1 VRGFCFRGD
10 LTLEVAMITFK
21 QYQDGIYLTEADIS
35 NPSGARVGFMF
46 LDAQRTDPTFILS
59 SEGWISLNNAGFFVF
74 FVPSSTRN
82 WGTFAT
88 SVRNQFSG
96 TTAAQFGWAQESDGA
111 VTVLSFILIDW
122 SNAQQPALLTPASL
136 VFNNITLQIQFSQ
149 FGGEV
154 PTISFDDAN
163 NQFLISNPSMAGQQA
178 VLLNAQPAHGQAQ
191 PPLYSNSQNLLLP
204 MQGPQAASVNAAFQF
219 APATLVSQF
228 EGGFMYFAPP
238 ATGSGNPLTAL
249 NYPLLRSPG
258 NAPTLLNFNVWLDL
272 LQPLDPKRSY
282 FQLTDAQLSSYF
294 SSSTGRTFALN
305 TVNDGDADNMSR
317 YVLAN
322 RPYNATSDQ
331 QFYYLTPAGK
341 FYLASDGGGGTLAD
355 VESGP
360 ESGSNW
366 LLCGATGTEFLKA
379 TVTGGTADAFY
390 FKPGQPAF
398 STPSQSQQSA
408 GNTPVYLD
416 SVGGNVTTS
425 WVQYITS
432 AGEYVSQPQESPLF
446 QQKDSGPA
454 QLEGQE
460 AESGITVY
468 TLDFNPLAAWS
479 ASTVT
484 AANANAKAAVGPV
497 SGPLVPMV
505 PYAGVS
511 LNTSQGPGPVP
522 YRAME
527 SNALNPTRKN
537 AYSNAQPQPKVS
549 AQVAAASD
557 DDLKYSMMPQGLLA
571 GLTTD
576 AVPVWQ
582 TLRIAKSP
590 SGILEFLNLGTEI
603 RQTLLQNQ
611 IFAVISTTTSGKNP
625 LFTFAG
631 NSQQINIA
639 DWIFNLTPDGTRS
652 SDAEKTPPILILK
665 FYPGQSIADLVNDM
679 RFWSLPDTF
688 NAPAFTALQAQE
700 YLQKMIQDACS
711 AVYKGQCTDGSPNG
725 GATPDTS
732 SLYYNFYQAVT
743 DPNFSG
749 LLAVNCNMQL
759 DALPLAIRAVLG
771 GMTKTPPG
779 GGPPVSN
786 IDAFR
791 VHHVGVQIN
800 DTDPQSASPT
810 LTQSSLF
817 GLVDY
822 EKPKDDE
829 AQALAPSSGD
839 GIGID
844 YSFEVEYLRALF
856 TNSELRQFAC
866 KINLTINSLFA
877 TDVKLDSNPSNV
889 VVITGSYQ
897 AHSGDDG
904 DTGKSSGQ
912 DVYSFVAEGKFAFTF
927 DSNPYLKSI
936 TLTKLQFS
944 FLQETPVTSV
954 GGSGTTTTIESRFS
968 IWGNMVF
975 NQLNVLDIFSF
986 EKLSFADLG
995 IGVKYNLTT
1004 FEAAPPNPP
1013 PPPVTTLPQ
1022 LTFSPGDL
1030 RFDLAQTTNRKS
1042 EGTGLLSLI
1051 PFKLKSF
1058 LYSQNADQTLESLKY
1073 FSFSANKEIPA
1084 LSSLSDT
1091 FNYALIFDL
1100 DLGSMGG
1107 LVGSLSAFKF
1117 SIIIGWLSGP
1127 QGGLALGVQLPQADG
1142 KLEIKIE
1149 GVLTIS
1155 IQEFKLQYKTIKS
1168 NGASPGSEQQIFVLG
1183 MHNSYL
1189 ELLGMRLPPGNALF
1203 DFALF
1208 VPTEDAQQL
1217 GWIAAYN
1224 NEPGEN
1230 GGGEAAR
1237 LLTDGTEKR
1246 SLALAGEN
1254 GNGNGGN
1261 GGESSVFELLYLGGG
1276 QRVGPDPND
1285 PKQPTTF
1292 KEFKEFMTTE
1302 FWDSFKKND
1311 YAAIYHPESK
1321 WIVVAD
1327 MKLLGIVEVGFV
1339 FYDFTPFYS
1348 LMLNVTGLF
1357 EFEITYTKISES
1369 IGLFYMNFTL
1379 PDSLRTFQ
1387 VGAASLTLPSI
1398 GVSVYTNGNWKLDVG
1413 FPAGDDWSRS
1423 FQIQAQAGPVPVTG
1437 AGGFY
1442 IASLSSAT
1450 SSIFKGNYPSILAFG
1465 FAARLG
1471 VGKDFTSGPL
1481 KAGISV
1487 TFFGIIEGA
1496 AGYLSNGSDN
1506 IFKKPDALSL
1516 KGQFGLIGEIYGSI
1530 DFVIIQASVNV
1541 TLQASIGVEIM
1552 MEGSTG
1558 GTILLYVE
1566 ASVKVSVSLKI
1577 NLGFFSIRISFSFNA
1592 SFRFQW
1598 QLGGSSSAETMR
1610 LAVSARM
1617 LVAPAALALCPGINP
1632 AVGLWFLPEV
1642 TVYFQTPTGNGTPWF
1657 VGSLSIEYDPQPPAS
1672 ITYSQFKPFEA
1683 VTAQLTTWALAHVL
1697 NLSGCSANVNE
1708 EQLDGLDQSPD
1719 MLVGWIDYTTLL
1731 DQLANFQVGI
1741 TVPSSNSPTQVSAT
1755 PFPMFPFLKLT
1766 TMGRLDSNGKPAEL
1780 NYQFSDKNPVP
1791 QTYVAEVDA
1800 QFRQLY
1806 VNQTQP
1812 GSNSALAAPED
1823 TDIPLSQELFLDYF
1837 TGLIRGAVHQ
1847 LLQTM
1852 QNNPQSNDPTNT
1864 WQLDQLIMKAVGSG
1878 LFASLAG
1885 QVSSM
1890 FRGGV
1895 RLPATA
1901 AGVTL
1906 TVPDGMQ
1913 PQASTYPLY
1922 ALLWQEFP
1930 VGGPVGGPVAQYT
1943 IALTNPDTDPETGYP
1958 WVKPN
1963 VNYTLTDAFVSPYQ
1977 KLTSTDVALPT
1988 QPSQLPFTNT
1998 GPQSFAFENPT
2009 LWTQAGVVTSL
2020 RPFPSNLQQLQQAT
2034 VGPISVV
2041 VASRTTGSAYA
2052 PGGTPLDPKS
2062 FTWATRINITVK
2074 QVPGAKPG
2082 TWLPDVYALSG
2093 ASQQDQALLEQ
2104 ILNLLKANNPIASI
2118 QVLYQTEAGA
2128 TGLNSAPVNPADV
2141 FVLRTNTTTV
2151 SAPPVN
2157 ANLMAMATAPQ
2168 PTEVAVGARIDE
2180 DQGFLQIIQQAAV
2193 TNVPGYYLRYQDAA
2207 NDNLPTK
2214 LFTSGP
2220 APLTLLISYVPDSS
2234 LNTQASPA
2242 QVQPYYN
2249 TIALSAA
2256 DASLLYYACT
2266 TDPALDTQYSAVA
2279 SGSVGVSLT
2288 RDDSSMHMQVVGP
2301 LSAAAGLS
2309 SGRVRDRF
2317 ELISAFFEAGVTNED
2332 ALHAALADAGAAPAQ
2347 LNALYSL
2354 VTYQVEQTNGFIQ
2367 SYLSAPIQPQ
2377 QPNGTNGDAP
2387 EDDGGVYNYRVFVP
2401 LYNLADDNQS
2411 LKPGVPPNRYASIND
2426 KFDIDFYLNDAFGNQ
2441 MPNTLSFGS
2450 TNLYF
2455 DPITP
2460 VDEWMGVVTR
2470 YDFLVNKVPQ
2480 ANSFTV
2486 YLEPSITAF
2495 ETKTKDGGVQYLSKE
2510 QAASALQLYYT
2521 IYDQITAPGVS
2532 FYIET
2537 NLALQA
2543 DSTMTQVTLTAEQQ
2557 SAVETMVSGLI
2568 SYLVPIANGQTPVPF
2583 NVPSVSLP
2591 VTVTGAG
2598 TLPLVFEMAVL
2609 FGIQRDPSL
2618 ISPLLKDQFGN
2629 VTYPPAQQVSST
2641 VASSVGSATSP
2652 DINTFAADFRQ
2663 AFTLLALSV
2672 GLNGAQQ
2679 QHQSSTA
2686 MARSQLRASGVA
2698 VAGTGSGQSGPQ
2710 SLWAVQALLLN
2721 LSIGQSGSTPGPRYA
2736 SPKPLDNTLNTGMI
2750 PMPTLPGSLTQL
2762 PTEQLF
2768 VDVDLDLL
2776 NRTFFQSVDDM
2787 LAPASAAQAFEQA
2800 RDAYNTITN
2809 GRKAL
2814 SQKYSDHEIDWLFDQ
2829 NSPFTGTQPQ
2839 LADAQETFEQQMR
2852 AALMTAYSVDTIVQ
2866 YSVNWAS
2873 TVPSEANDQLSLF
2886 GQVQPTGDNPLP
2898 KGAGLSTATLPVRS
2912 DDQSVLTFT
2921 YGTSEVQDVA
2931 EVLIDLEFNITH
2943 VEYFLEP
2950 KSATPP
2956 DEARPAVWLQ
2966 LINPYPNGLPH
2977 IGPAQTQT
2985 TIPLVFRQFPTPP
2998 TIINQSG
3005 VGGASSSTQA
3015 SAEQTNPLT
3024 AAAAWHYTYSYQS
3037 QLTVHDQIV
3046 TAVTYNT
3053 NLNSSSGTNALAA
3066 NAEDDEQLYTLFQA
3080 LARFT
3085 AAYGVLQPVLNDL
3098 KNPSWKDAAQSFSSL
3113 VLEVQRNIDWNPI
3126 PNAAFGV
3133 GAQLANITDSYIVTD
3148 LPQQGSQQQLITL
3161 TWDPKQGESS
3171 WPNATLYV
3179 VAMGTDGQVLPGT
3192 EGTVTNGITYQYT
3205 PPATATDDW
3214 VIHQIEVD
3222 SLNVLM
3228 AENALSSVQVERN
3241 LIKLT
3246 APDKTTWESRP
3257 EFIYMTPVVSS
3268 SQPVTPFV
3276 DNSDPIDVT
3285 QLPNQGASKTCPPSQ
3300 SSLCQR
3306 IYTIMSDLLGDQ
3318 EQVSAL
3324 LAAKAGANQDDTAFR
3339 RVKVAC
3345 SYQYPFTAA
3354 GGGAIDPEPIM
3365 PLVPVTLARSFEI
3378 DGNQPDQLNEF
3389 AALYTEAIK
3398 TWSGLNGVTFGPNS
3412 QPAGAQLVFDIT
3424 LYAQLS
3430 GLNTPVLR
3438 LRSLQLKLTD
3448 IDPL

>member
-1 VRGFCFRGD
+1 
-10 LTLEVAMITFK
+10 MITFK
-21 QYQDGIYLTEADIS
+21 LYQDGIYLTEADIS

-46 LDAQRTDPTFILS
+46 TDAQRTDPTFTLS
-59 SEGWISLNNAGFFVF
+59 SEGWINLNNTGFFVF
-74 FVPSSTRN
+74 FVPSSTRD
-82 WGTFAT
+82 WGAFAN
-88 SVRNQFSG
+88 SVRTQFNN
-96 TTAAQFGWAQESDGA
+96 TAAAQFGWAQESGTT
-111 VTVLSFILIDW
+111 VTVQTFILVDW
-122 SNAQQPALLTPASL
+122 SNAQQPAVLTTASL
-136 VFNNITLQIQFSQ
+136 TFNNVTLQIQSNQ
-149 FGGEV
+149 FGDAT
-154 PTISFDDAN
+154 TISYDDAN
-163 NQFLISNPSMAGQQA
+163 NQFLISNPAIGSQQA
-178 VLLNAQPAHGQAQ
+178 VLLTAQPPFGQAQ
-191 PPLYSNSQNLLLP
+191 TFYSNSQNLLLP
-204 MQGPQAASVNAAFQF
+204 MLGPQAASVNAGFQF
-219 APATLVSQF
+219 DPATLVSQF

-238 ATGSGNPLTAL
+238 APNSGNPLTAL

-258 NAPTLLNFNVWLDL
+258 NTPTLLNFNVWLDL
-272 LQPLDPKRSY
+272 LQPLDANRSY
-282 FQLTDAQLSSYF
+282 FQLMDAQLSSYF
-294 SSSTGRTFALN
+294 SSSTGHTFALN
-305 TVNDGDADNMSR
+305 TVNDGNANNMSR
-317 YVLAN
+317 YVFAN
-322 RPYNATSDQ
+322 RPYNATSDK

-341 FYLASDGGGGTLAD
+341 FYLASEGGNGTLA
-355 VESGP
+355 EAGP

-379 TVTGGTADAFY
+379 TVTGGSADAFY
-390 FKPGQPAF
+390 FMPGQPAF
-398 STPSQSQQSA
+398 STPSQSQQAAS
-408 GNTPVYLD
+408 NTPTFLD

-446 QQKDSGPA
+446 QQEGSGPA
-454 QLEGQE
+454 KLEGQE
-460 AESGITVY
+460 TAGDLTVY
-468 TLDFNPLAAWS
+468 TLNFNPLASWS
-479 ASTVT
+479 ASVV
-484 AANANAKAAVGPV
+484 ASANPKAAVGPV
-497 SGPLVPMV
+497 SGPPVPMV

-511 LNTSQGPGPVP
+511 LSTTQGPGPVP
-522 YRAME
+522 YKTME

-537 AYSNAQPQPKVS
+537 AYSNAQPQPKMS
-549 AQVAAASD
+549 DKALAAVSD

-571 GLTTD
+571 GLTPDT
-576 AVPVWQ
+576 VPVWQ

-590 SGILEFLNLGTEI
+590 SGILEFLNLGNDI

-611 IFAVISTTTSGKNP
+611 IFAVISTTTSGQNP

-631 NSQQINIA
+631 SSQQINIA

-652 SDAEKTPPILILK
+652 SDAEQTPPILILK
-665 FYPGQSIADLVNDM
+665 FYPKQSISDLVNDM

-688 NAPAFTALQAQE
+688 NAPGFTAAQAQA

-711 AVYKGQCTDGSPNG
+711 AVYKGECTDGEPNG
-725 GATPDTS
+725 GATADPT

-759 DALPLAIRAVLG
+759 DALPLAIRAILG

-791 VHHVGVQIN
+791 VHHIGVQIN
-800 DTDPQSASPT
+800 DTDPQSGTPT

-822 EKPKDDE
+822 EKPQDSETK
-829 AQALAPSSGD
+829 ALATAAD
-839 GIGID
+839 GIGVD

-856 TNSELRQFAC
+856 TNSELRQFSC
-866 KINLTINSLFA
+866 KINLTVNSLFD
-877 TDVKLDSNPSNV
+877 TDVKLDSDSDTDTDSDSDNV

-897 AHSGDDG
+897 AHSGDDDNSG
-904 DTGKSSGQ
+904 QSSGQ
-912 DVYSFVAEGKFAFTF
+912 DVYSFVAEGNFAFTF

-944 FLQETPVTSV
+944 FLQETPVTGD
-954 GGSGTTTTIESRFS
+954 GGGGGTTTTIESRFS

-975 NQLNVLDIFSF
+975 NELNVLDIFSF

-1004 FEAAPPNPP
+1004 FEAPPQPP
-1013 PPPVTTLPQ
+1013 PPPVTSVPT

-1030 RFDLAQTTNRKS
+1030 RFDLAQTTNRDAD
-1042 EGTGLLSLI
+1042 GTGLLSLI

-1058 LYSQNADQTLESLKY
+1058 LYSEKADQTIESLKY
-1073 FSFSANKEIPA
+1073 FSFSSNDKIPA
-1084 LSSLSDT
+1084 LANLKDT
-1091 FNYALIFDL
+1091 FNFALIFDL
-1100 DLGSMGG
+1100 DLGSMGA
-1107 LVGSLSAFKF
+1107 LVGSLAAFKF

-1155 IQEFKLQYKTIKS
+1155 IQEFKLQYQTIT
-1168 NGASPGSEQQIFVLG
+1168 GTGTPRDGEQIFVLG

-1189 ELLGMRLPPGNALF
+1189 ELLGMRLPPGTALF

-1208 VPTEDAQQL
+1208 VPAEDAQQL

-1224 NEPGEN
+1224 NEQGEN
-1230 GGGEAAR
+1230 GGGEKAL
-1237 LLTDGTEKR
+1237 LLTDGSEKGAR
-1246 SLALAGEN
+1246 ALTGK
-1254 GNGNGGN
+1254 GSNGNGGN
-1261 GGESSVFELLYLGGG
+1261 GGGGNGDSSVFELLYLGGG
-1276 QRVGPDPND
+1276 QRVGPDPNAA
-1285 PKQPTTF
+1285 KQPTNF

-1302 FWDSFKKND
+1302 FWDSFKSND

-1450 SSIFKGNYPSILAFG
+1450 SSIFKGDYPSILAFG

-1496 AGYLSNGSDN
+1496 AGYLSNGSSN

-1530 DFVIIQASVNV
+1530 DFVIVQASVNV
-1541 TLQASIGVEIM
+1541 TLQASVGVEIM

-1558 GTILLYVE
+1558 GTILLYVQ
-1566 ASVKVSVSLKI
+1566 ASVSVSVTVKI
-1577 NLGFFSIRISFSFNA
+1577 NLGFFSIHISFSFNA

-1598 QLGGSSSAETMR
+1598 ELGGSSADETML
-1610 LAVSARM
+1610 LAASARM
-1617 LVAPAALALCPGINP
+1617 LVAPLAMLLCPGINP

-1642 TVYFQTPTGNGTPWF
+1642 TVYFPTTSGNGTPWF
-1657 VGSLSIEYDPQPPAS
+1657 VGSLAIQYNPAPPAT
-1672 ITYSQFKPFEA
+1672 ITYKDFMAFEA

-1697 NLSGCSANVNE
+1697 ELSGCSSNVNE
-1708 EQLDGLDQSPD
+1708 QQLDTLDQRPD
-1719 MLVGWIDYTTLL
+1719 MLIGWIDYPTLL
-1731 DQLANFQVGI
+1731 DQLSNFQVGI
-1741 TVPSSNSPTQVSAT
+1741 TVPSSNTPTQVSAT
-1755 PFPMFPFLKLT
+1755 PFPIFPFLNLAT
-1766 TMGRLDSNGKPAEL
+1766 TGRLDSKGKPADL
-1780 NYQFSDKNPVP
+1780 NYQFSSKNLVP
-1791 QTYVAEVDA
+1791 QPYIDEVDA
-1800 QFRQLY
+1800 QFKQLY

-1812 GSNSALAAPED
+1812 GANAARAAAPED
-1823 TDIPLSQELFLDYF
+1823 SNIPLAQEIFFDYF

-1852 QNNPQSNDPTNT
+1852 QDNPQPNDPTNT

-1885 QVSSM
+1885 QMSSM

-1901 AGVTL
+1901 VGVTL

-1922 ALLWQEFP
+1922 AALWQEFA
-1930 VGGPVGGPVAQYT
+1930 VGGPVGGPLAQYT
-1943 IALTNPDTDPETGYP
+1943 IALTNPDTTKT

-1963 VNYTLTDAFVSPYQ
+1963 VNYTLTNDYVSPYQ
-1977 KLTSTDVALPT
+1977 NLAPSDVALPT
-1988 QPSQLPFTNT
+1988 QPTQLPFTNT

-2009 LWTQAGVVTSL
+2009 PWTQAGVVTSL
-2020 RPFPSNLQQLQQAT
+2020 RPFPSNLQQLQTTTA
-2034 VGPISVV
+2034 GPISVV

-2052 PGGTPLDPKS
+2052 PGGTPLDPKT
-2062 FTWATRINITVK
+2062 FAWATRINITVK
-2074 QVPGAKPG
+2074 QVPAGKPG

-2151 SAPPVN
+2151 SAPPTNV
-2157 ANLMAMATAPQ
+2157 NLMLMATAPE
-2168 PTEVAVGARIDE
+2168 PTEVAVGAQINE

-2193 TNVPGYYLRYQDAA
+2193 TNAPGYYLRYQDAA
-2207 NDNLPTK
+2207 NDSLPTA
-2214 LFTSGP
+2214 LFTSGL

-2256 DASLLYYACT
+2256 DATLLYYACT
-2266 TDPALDTQYSAVA
+2266 TDPVLDTQYSAVA

-2288 RDDSSMHMQVVGP
+2288 RDDSSMQMQVVGP
-2301 LSAAAGLS
+2301 LSAAHGLS
-2309 SGRVRDRF
+2309 SSRVRDRF
-2317 ELISAFFEAGVTNED
+2317 ELISAFYEAGVTNEE

-2354 VTYQVEQTNGFIQ
+2354 VTYQVDKSNGFIK
-2367 SYLSAPIQPQ
+2367 SFLSAPIQPQ

-2387 EDDGGVYNYRVFVP
+2387 QDNGEYNYRVFVP
-2401 LYNLADDNQS
+2401 LYNLADDNQN
-2411 LKPGVPPNRYASIND
+2411 LQTGVPPNRYASIND
-2426 KFDIDFYLNDAFGNQ
+2426 SFDIDFYLNDAFGNQ
-2441 MPNTLSFGS
+2441 IPNTLSFAG

-2460 VDEWMGVVTR
+2460 IDEWMGIVTR
-2470 YDFLVNKVPQ
+2470 YDFLVNGTPQ
-2480 ANSFTV
+2480 ANSLTV
-2486 YLEPSITAF
+2486 HLEPSITAF
-2495 ETKTKDGGVQYLSKE
+2495 ETKDNGVIKYLTRD

-2537 NLALQA
+2537 NLALQS
-2543 DSTMTQVTLTAEQQ
+2543 DGTMAKVTLTAAQQ
-2557 SAVETMVSGLI
+2557 TAVETMVNDII
-2568 SYLVPIANGQTPVPF
+2568 SYLVPIANGQTPIPF
-2583 NVPSVSLP
+2583 DVQPVLLP

-2652 DINTFAADFRQ
+2652 DINTFAANFRQ
-2663 AFTLLALSV
+2663 SFTSLALSV
-2672 GLNGAQQ
+2672 GLNGATQ
-2679 QHQSSTA
+2679 QHKSSTA
-2686 MARSQLRASGVA
+2686 MARQQLQASGVP
-2698 VAGTGSGQSGPQ
+2698 VAGTGSGHSGPQ

-2736 SPKPLDNTLNTGMI
+2736 SPKPLDNTLNTGMV
-2750 PMPTLPGSLTQL
+2750 PLPRLSGKLTPL

-2768 VDVDLDLL
+2768 TDVDLDLY
-2776 NRTFFQSVDDM
+2776 NRAFFQAVDNF

-2800 RDAYNTITN
+2800 RDAYETITN
-2809 GRKAL
+2809 GRKVI
-2814 SQKYSDHEIDWLFDQ
+2814 SQKYSDNEVEWLFGK
-2829 NSPFTGTQPQ
+2829 NAPFTGTLPQ
-2839 LADAQETFEQQMR
+2839 LVDARETFGQQMR

-2866 YSVNWAS
+2866 YSVAWAS
-2873 TVPSEANDQLSLF
+2873 AVPSEANDQLSLF
-2886 GQVQPTGDNPLP
+2886 GLVQPTGGNPLP

-2912 DDQSVLTFT
+2912 DNQSALTFT
-2921 YGTSEVQDVA
+2921 YGTPEVQDVA
-2931 EVLIDLEFNITH
+2931 EVEIDLEFNITH

-2977 IGPAQTQT
+2977 VGPAQTPT

-3005 VGGASSSTQA
+3005 VGGASSTQMM
-3015 SAEQTNPLT
+3015 SETQTNPLT

-3037 QLTVHDQIV
+3037 QLTVHDQIL
-3046 TAVTYNT
+3046 TAITYNT
-3053 NLNSSSGTNALAA
+3053 NLNSSSGVNSLAA
-3066 NAEDDEQLYTLFQA
+3066 TAEDLEQFYTLFQA

-3085 AAYGVLQPVLNDL
+3085 AAYPILQPLLADL
-3098 KNPSWKDAAQSFSSL
+3098 KSASWKDAAVAFASL
-3113 VLEVQRNIDWNPI
+3113 VLEVQRNTDWTHLPDD
-3126 PNAAFGV
+3126 ALGV
-3133 GAQLANITDSYIVTD
+3133 GGQLANITDSYVVTD
-3148 LPQQGSQQQLITL
+3148 LPQQGSGDQLITL
-3161 TWDPKQGESS
+3161 TWSAEQGESS
-3171 WPNATLYV
+3171 WPNATLSV
-3179 VAMGTDGQVLPGT
+3179 VAMSTDGKVIPGT
-3192 EGTVTNGITYQYT
+3192 EGTVTDGITYLYT
-3205 PPATATDDW
+3205 PPASSTDDW
-3214 VIHQIEVD
+3214 VIHQIETD

-3246 APDKTTWESRP
+3246 ASDQTTWESQT
-3257 EFIYMTPVVSS
+3257 EFIYMTPVVTS

-3276 DNSDPIDVT
+3276 DYGEPVDVT
-3285 QLPNQGASKTCPPSQ
+3285 QLPNQGASTVCPASQ

-3306 IYTIMSDLLGDQ
+3306 IYTIMNDLLGDQ

-3324 LAAKAGANQDDTAFR
+3324 LAAKAAVNQDESAVR
-3339 RVKVAC
+3339 RVKVGC
-3345 SYQYPFTAA
+3345 SFQYPFTAA
-3354 GGGAIDPEPIM
+3354 AGGVIDPQPIS
-3365 PLVPVTLARSFEI
+3365 PLVPVVLARSFEI
-3378 DGNQPDQLNEF
+3378 DGNQTDQLNEF

-3398 TWSGLNGVTFGPNS
+3398 TWSGTNGVTFGPNS

>member
-1 VRGFCFRGD
+1 
-10 LTLEVAMITFK
+10 MITFK
-21 QYQDGIYLTEADIS
+21 LYQDGIYLTEADIS
-35 NPSGARVGFMF
+35 DPSGARVGFMF
-46 LDAQRTDPTFILS
+46 LDAQRTDPTFTLS
-59 SEGWISLNNAGFFVF
+59 SAGWVSLNNTGFFVF
-74 FVPSSTRN
+74 FVPSSTRD

-88 SVRNQFSG
+88 SVRSQFSG
-96 TTAAQFGWAQESDGA
+96 MTAAQFGWALESGST
-111 VTVLSFILIDW
+111 VTVESFILVDW
-122 SNAQQPALLTPASL
+122 SDPQQPAVLTTVSL
-136 VFNNITLQIQFSQ
+136 IFNNVTLQIQSNQ
-149 FGGEV
+149 FGT
-154 PTISFDDAN
+154 PTTISFDDTN
-163 NQFLISNPSMAGQQA
+163 NQFLISNPAIGSQQA
-178 VLLNAQPAHGQAQ
+178 VLLTAQ
-191 PPLYSNSQNLLLP
+191 PPFGQAETFYSNSQNLLLP
-204 MQGPQAASVNAAFQF
+204 MLGPQAASINAGFQF
-219 APATLVSQF
+219 DPATLVSQF

-238 ATGSGNPLTAL
+238 PTPGTPLTAL

-258 NAPTLLNFNVWLDL
+258 STPTLLNFNVWLDL
-272 LQPLDPKRSY
+272 LQPLVATRSY

-294 SSSTGRTFALN
+294 SSSTGRTFALR
-305 TVNDGDADNMSR
+305 TVDDGDADNMSR
-317 YVLAN
+317 YVFAN
-322 RPYNATSDQ
+322 RPYNATSDK
-331 QFYYLTPAGK
+331 QFYYLAPAGK
-341 FYLASDGGGGTLAD
+341 FYLASDGGTMAE

-366 LLCGATGTEFLKA
+366 LLCGVTGTEFLKA
-379 TVTGGTADAFY
+379 TVTGSAADAFY
-390 FKPGQPAF
+390 FEPGQPAF
-398 STPSQSQQSA
+398 STPSQSQSQKSSSE
-408 GNTPVYLD
+408 TQTFLD

-446 QQKDSGPA
+446 QQEGSGSA
-454 QLEGQE
+454 QLEGYE
-460 AESGITVY
+460 TTSGIQVY
-468 TLDFNPLAAWS
+468 TLNFNPLASWS
-479 ASTVT
+479 AAAVS
-484 AANANAKAAVGPV
+484 AANAAAAVDGPV
-497 SGPLVPMV
+497 SGPPVPMV

-511 LNTSQGPGPVP
+511 LNPNQGPGPGP
-522 YRAME
+522 YNAME
-527 SNALNPTRKN
+527 LNALNPTRKN
-537 AYSNAQPQPKVS
+537 AYSKAQPKPKMS
-549 AQVAAASD
+549 AQAAASD
-557 DDLKYSMMPQGLLA
+557 SDLKYSMMPQGLLA

-576 AVPVWQ
+576 PTPVWQ

-590 SGILEFLNLGTEI
+590 SGILEFLNLGTDI

-611 IFAVISTTTSGKNP
+611 IFAVISTTQSGS
-625 LFTFAG
+625 LFEFAG
-631 NSQQINIA
+631 VSQRINIA
-639 DWIFNLTPDGTRS
+639 DWIFNLTPDGTKS

-665 FYPGQSIADLVNDM
+665 FYPGASIASLVNDM
-679 RFWSLPDTF
+679 RFWSLPDIF
-688 NAPAFTALQAQE
+688 NTPDFKATQAQA
-700 YLQKMIQDACS
+700 YLQNMIQDACS

-725 GATPDTS
+725 GAKPDTS
-732 SLYYNFYQAVT
+732 SLYYNFYQVVT

-749 LLAVNCNMQL
+749 LLAVNCNMEL
-759 DALPLAIRAVLG
+759 DDLPLAIRAILG

-800 DTDPQSASPT
+800 DTDPQSTTPT

-822 EKPKDDE
+822 EKPEDSST
-829 AQALAPSSGD
+829 QALTVASED
-839 GIGID
+839 GIGVD

-866 KINLTINSLFA
+866 KINLTVNSLFA
-877 TDVKLDSNPSNV
+877 TDVTLDSNPDNI

-904 DTGKSSGQ
+904 NTSQSSGQ
-912 DVYSFVAEGKFAFTF
+912 DIYSFVAEGKFAFNFAT
-927 DSNPYLKSI
+927 NPYLKSI

-944 FLQETPVTSV
+944 FLQETLVTSG

-968 IWGNMVF
+968 IWGSMVF

-1004 FEAAPPNPP
+1004 FQAPPNPP
-1013 PPPVTTLPQ
+1013 PPPVTTVPQ

-1030 RFDLAQTTNRKS
+1030 RFDFAQTTNRQS
-1042 EGTGLLSLI
+1042 STSLLSLI

-1073 FSFSANKEIPA
+1073 FSFSANNDIPA

-1091 FNYALIFDL
+1091 FNFALIFDL

-1155 IQEFKLQYKTIKS
+1155 IQEFKLQYQTIT
-1168 NGASPGSEQQIFVLG
+1168 GTGTPRDGEQIFVLG
-1183 MHNSYL
+1183 MHNTYL
-1189 ELLGMRLPPGNALF
+1189 ELLGKRLPPGAALF

-1224 NEPGEN
+1224 NEPSEN
-1230 GGGEAAR
+1230 GGGGTTSR
-1237 LLTDGTEKR
+1237 LLTDGSEKR
-1246 SLALAGEN
+1246 VPALASEYGE
-1254 GNGNGGN
+1254 GSNGNGGG
-1261 GGESSVFELLYLGGG
+1261 GGEGSSVFELLYLGGG

-1285 PKQPTTF
+1285 SKQPTNF

-1321 WIVVAD
+1321 WLVVAD
-1327 MKLLGIVEVGFV
+1327 IKLLGIVELGFV
-1339 FYDFTPFYS
+1339 FYDYTPFYS
-1348 LMLNVTGLF
+1348 LMLNVEKLF
-1357 EFEITYTKISES
+1357 EFEITYTKISDS

-1398 GVSVYTNGNWKLDVG
+1398 AVSVYTNGNWKLDVG

-1450 SSIFKGNYPSILAFG
+1450 FSIFKGNYPSILAFG

-1541 TLQASIGVEIM
+1541 TLQASIGIEIM

-1566 ASVKVSVSLKI
+1566 ASVRVSVSVKI
-1577 NLGFFSIRISFSFNA
+1577 NLGFFSIHISFSFNA

-1617 LVAPAALALCPGINP
+1617 LVAPSVLALCPGINP

-1642 TVYFQTPTGNGTPWF
+1642 TVYFPTTMGNGTPWF
-1657 VGSLSIEYDPQPPAS
+1657 VGSLSIEYDPNPPAT
-1672 ITYSQFKPFEA
+1672 ITYSDFKPFEA
-1683 VTAQLTTWALAHVL
+1683 VTAQLTTWALSHVL
-1697 NLSGCSANVNE
+1697 ELSGCSSNVT
-1708 EQLDGLDQSPD
+1708 EQQIDGLDQTPES
-1719 MLVGWIDYTTLL
+1719 LVGWIDYPTLL
-1731 DQLANFQVGI
+1731 TQLANFQVGI
-1741 TVPSSNSPTQVSAT
+1741 TVPSSNSPTQVSAA
-1755 PFPMFPFLKLT
+1755 PFPMFPFLWLT
-1766 TMGRLDSNGKPAEL
+1766 TTGRLDSSGKPADL
-1780 NYQFSDKNPVP
+1780 KYQFSSMNEVP
-1791 QTYVAEVDA
+1791 QTYIDDVQT
-1800 QFRQLY
+1800 QFKQLY
-1806 VNQTQP
+1806 VNQTQA
-1812 GSNSALAAPED
+1812 GATSAVAAPQD
-1823 TDIPLSQELFLDYF
+1823 DDIPLSQEIFLDYF

-1852 QNNPQSNDPTNT
+1852 QDNKNPNDPTNT

-1895 RLPATA
+1895 RLPTAT
-1901 AGVTL
+1901 GL

-1943 IALTNPDTDPETGYP
+1943 IALTNPDTDPKTGWP

-1963 VNYTLTDAFVSPYQ
+1963 VDWTLTDAFVSPYQ
-1977 KLTSTDVALPT
+1977 KLTPSDVALPS
-1988 QPSQLPFTNT
+1988 QPTQLPFTNT

-2009 LWTQAGVVTSL
+2009 PWTQGGTVTSL

-2041 VASRTTGSAYA
+2041 VASRATGSAYL

-2062 FTWATRINITVK
+2062 FTWATRINITIK
-2074 QVPGAKPG
+2074 QVPGGKPG

-2104 ILNLLKANNPIASI
+2104 ILNVLQPQNPIASI

-2128 TGLNSAPVNPADV
+2128 TGLNSAPVKPADV

-2151 SAPPVN
+2151 SAPPTNV
-2157 ANLMAMATAPQ
+2157 NLMLMATAPQ
-2168 PTEVAVGARIDE
+2168 PTEVAVGAQIDE
-2180 DQGFLQIIQQAAV
+2180 DKGFLQIIQQAAV
-2193 TNVPGYYLRYQDAA
+2193 TNAPGYYLRYQDTAG
-2207 NDNLPTK
+2207 DNLPTK

-2220 APLTLLISYVPDSS
+2220 APLTLLISYVPDNS

-2256 DASLLYYACT
+2256 DATLLYYACT
-2266 TDPALDTQYSAVA
+2266 TDPALDTQYNAVA

-2288 RDDSSMHMQVVGP
+2288 RDDSSMQLQVQKS
-2301 LSAAAGLS
+2301 LAATHGLKH
-2309 SGRVRDRF
+2309 GRVRDSF
-2317 ELISAFFEAGVTNED
+2317 ELISALYKAGVKDE
-2332 ALHAALADAGAAPAQ
+2332 AKLHTALAQANAAPAQ

-2354 VTYQVEQTNGFIQ
+2354 VTYQVEQSNGFIK

-2387 EDDGGVYNYRVFVP
+2387 EDDGEYNYRVFVP
-2401 LYNLADDNQS
+2401 LYNLADDNQN
-2411 LKPGVPPNRYASIND
+2411 LQQGVPPNRYASIND
-2426 KFDIDFYLNDAFGNQ
+2426 PFDIDFYLNDAFGNQ
-2441 MPNTLSFGS
+2441 LPNTLSFGG

-2455 DPITP
+2455 DQITP
-2460 VDEWMGVVTR
+2460 IDEWMGVVTR
-2470 YDFLVNKVPQ
+2470 YDFLVNGAAQ

-2486 YLEPSITAF
+2486 HLEPSAAAFNNLTLDQATA
-2495 ETKTKDGGVQYLSKE
+2495 
-2510 QAASALQLYYT
+2510 ALQLYYT
-2521 IYDQITAPGVS
+2521 VYDQITSPGVS

-2537 NLALQA
+2537 NLALQ
-2543 DSTMTQVTLTAEQQ
+2543 SGGTMTQVTLTQAQQ
-2557 SAVETMVSGLI
+2557 SAVEQMVSDI
-2568 SYLVPIANGQTPVPF
+2568 ITYLEAFITTPQAFNVQPVPL
-2583 NVPSVSLP
+2583 SI
-2591 VTVTGAG
+2591 TVTGAG

-2609 FGIQRDPSL
+2609 FGIQRDPAL

-2629 VTYPPAQQVSST
+2629 ITYPPAQNVSST

-2652 DINTFAADFRQ
+2652 DINTFAANFRQ
-2663 AFTLLALSV
+2663 AFTSLALSV

-2679 QHQSSTA
+2679 QQKSSTA
-2686 MARSQLRASGVA
+2686 MARSQLRASGVP

-2721 LSIGQSGSTPGPRYA
+2721 LSIGQSGSAPGPRYA
-2736 SPKPLDNTLNTGMI
+2736 SPKPLDNTLNTGLVNL
-2750 PMPTLPGSLTQL
+2750 PTLPNTLTQL
-2762 PTEQLF
+2762 PTQQLF
-2768 VDVDLDLL
+2768 VDVDLDLF
-2776 NRTFFQSVDDM
+2776 NRAFFQAVDDI

-2800 RDAYNTITN
+2800 RDAYQTITN

-2814 SQKYSDHEIDWLFDQ
+2814 SQKYSDNEVDWLFNP

-2839 LADAQETFEQQMR
+2839 LVEARETFEQQMR

-2866 YSVNWAS
+2866 FAVTWAS
-2873 TVPSEANDQLSLF
+2873 AVPSEANDQLSLF
-2886 GQVQPTGDNPLP
+2886 GQVQPTGGNPLP
-2898 KGAGLSTATLPVRS
+2898 KGAGLSTVTLPVRS
-2912 DDQSVLTFT
+2912 DGQSVLTFT

-2931 EVLIDLEFNITH
+2931 EVEIDLEFNITH

-2956 DEARPAVWLQ
+2956 DEARPSVWLQ
-2966 LINPYPNGLPH
+2966 LVDPYPPNGLPH
-2977 IGPAQTQT
+2977 IGPAQTKT

-3005 VGGASSSTQA
+3005 VGGASSTLSTSTGQN
-3015 SAEQTNPLT
+3015 NPLT
-3024 AAAAWHYTYSYQS
+3024 AAAAWHYDYSYQA

-3046 TAVTYNT
+3046 TAITYNT
-3053 NLNSSSGTNALAA
+3053 NLNSSSGTNTLAA
-3066 NAEDDEQLYTLFQA
+3066 TAEADEQLYTLFQA

-3085 AAYGVLQPVLNDL
+3085 AAYAVLQPVLNDL
-3098 KNPSWKDAAQSFSSL
+3098 TNPSWKDAAQAFSSL
-3113 VLEVQRNIDWNPI
+3113 VLDVQRNTNWNPV
-3126 PNAAFGV
+3126 PANALGV
-3133 GAQLANITDSYIVTD
+3133 GGQLNNITDSYNITD
-3148 LPQQGSQQQLITL
+3148 LPQQSQQLITL
-3161 TWDPKQGESS
+3161 TWDANQGETS
-3171 WPNATLYV
+3171 WPNATLSV
-3179 VAMGTDGQVLPGT
+3179 VAMGTDGKVFPGT
-3192 EGTVTNGITYQYT
+3192 EGVITDGITYLYT
-3205 PPATATDDW
+3205 PPSTPTDDW

-3228 AENALSSVQVERN
+3228 AENALSSVQIERN

-3246 APDKTTWESRP
+3246 APDQTTWDSQD

-3276 DNSDPIDVT
+3276 DNSVPIDVT
-3285 QLPNQGASKTCPPSQ
+3285 QLPNQGASSTCPTSQ

-3306 IYTIMSDLLGDQ
+3306 IYTIMNDLLGDQ

-3324 LAAKAGANQDDTAFR
+3324 LAAKAAVNQDDTALR
-3339 RVKVAC
+3339 RVKIAC
-3345 SYQYPFTAA
+3345 SFQYPFTAA
-3354 GGGAIDPEPIM
+3354 AGGVIDQEPIS
-3365 PLVPVTLARSFEI
+3365 PLVPVVLARSFEI

-3389 AALYTEAIK
+3389 AALYTAAIK
-3398 TWSGLNGVTFGPNS
+3398 SWSGLNGVTFGPNS

>member
-1 VRGFCFRGD
+1 
-10 LTLEVAMITFK
+10 MITFK
-21 QYQDGIYLTEADIS
+21 QYQGGIYLTEADIS
-35 NPSGARVGFMF
+35 DPSGARVGFMF
-46 LDAQRTDPTFILS
+46 LDAQRADPTFTLS
-59 SEGWISLNNAGFFVF
+59 SAGWVSLNNTGFFVF
-74 FVPSSTRN
+74 FVPSSTRD

-88 SVRNQFSG
+88 SVRSQFSG
-96 TTAAQFGWAQESDGA
+96 TTAAQFGWAVESGSA
-111 VTVLSFILIDW
+111 VNVESFILVDW
-122 SNAQQPALLTPASL
+122 SNPQQPAVLTTVSL
-136 VFNNITLQIQFSQ
+136 IFNNVTLQIQSNQ
-149 FGGEV
+149 FGAAT
-154 PTISFDDAN
+154 TISFDDTN
-163 NQFLISNPSMAGQQA
+163 NQFLISNQAIGSQQA
-178 VLLNAQPAHGQAQ
+178 VLLTAQ
-191 PPLYSNSQNLLLP
+191 PPFGQTQTFYSDSPNLLLP
-204 MQGPQAASVNAAFQF
+204 MLGPQAASVNAGFQF
-219 APATLVSQF
+219 DPATLVSQF

-238 ATGSGNPLTAL
+238 STSGAALTAL

-258 NAPTLLNFNVWLDL
+258 STPTLLNFNVWLDL
-272 LQPLDPKRSY
+272 LQPLVATRSY

-294 SSSTGRTFALN
+294 SSSTGRTFALR

-317 YVLAN
+317 YVFAN
-322 RPYNATSDQ
+322 RPFSATSDK

-341 FYLASDGGGGTLAD
+341 FYLASDGSSGTLAE

-379 TVTGGTADAFY
+379 TATGSDADAFY
-390 FKPGQPAF
+390 FMPAQPAF
-398 STPSQSQQSA
+398 STPAQSQQSS
-408 GNTPVYLD
+408 GETPVYLD
-416 SVGGNVTTS
+416 NVGGNVTTS

-432 AGEYVSQPQESPLF
+432 AGEYVSQPEESPLF
-446 QQKDSGPA
+446 QQEGSGPT
-454 QLEGQE
+454 QLESRE
-460 AESGITVY
+460 DTSGITVY
-468 TLDFNPLAAWS
+468 TLTFNPLASWS
-479 ASTVT
+479 ASAVT
-484 AANANAKAAVGPV
+484 AATAATADAAGAVGPV

-511 LNTSQGPGPVP
+511 LSATQGPGPIP

-549 AQVAAASD
+549 ARAAAEEAG
-557 DDLKYSMMPQGLLA
+557 DLKYSMMPQGLLA

-576 AVPVWQ
+576 TTPVWQ

-590 SGILEFLNLGTEI
+590 SGILELLDLGTEI

-611 IFAVISTTTSGKNP
+611 IFAVISATKTGQNPSSP
-625 LFTFAG
+625 LFEFAG

-665 FYPGQSIADLVNDM
+665 FYPGQSIASLVNDM

-688 NAPAFTALQAQE
+688 NAPDFTASQAQA
-700 YLQKMIQDACS
+700 YLRNMIQEACS
-711 AVYKGQCTDGSPNG
+711 AVYKGQCTDGNPNG

-779 GGPPVSN
+779 GEPPVSN
-786 IDAFR
+786 VDAFR

-800 DTDPQSASPT
+800 DTDPQSGTPT

-822 EKPKDDE
+822 EKPKDD
-829 AQALAPSSGD
+829 ATQALAVAAGD
-839 GIGID
+839 GIGVD

-866 KINLTINSLFA
+866 KINLTVNSLFA
-877 TDVKLDSNPSNV
+877 TEVELDSNPDNI

-897 AHSGDDG
+897 AHSGDD
-904 DTGKSSGQ
+904 DTGQSSGQ
-912 DVYSFVAEGKFAFTF
+912 DVYSFVAEGDFAFDF
-927 DSNPYLKSI
+927 ASNPYLKSI
-936 TLTKLQFS
+936 SLTKLQFS
-944 FLQETPVTSV
+944 FLQETPVTSS
-954 GGSGTTTTIESRFS
+954 GSTGTTTTIESRFS
-968 IWGNMVF
+968 IWGSMVF
-975 NQLNVLDIFSF
+975 NQLDVLDIFSF

-995 IGVKYNLTT
+995 IGVRYNLTT
-1004 FEAAPPNPP
+1004 FEAPPDPP
-1013 PPPVTTLPQ
+1013 PSPVTTVPQ

-1030 RFDLAQTTNRKS
+1030 RFDFAQTTNRQS
-1042 EGTGLLSLI
+1042 STSLLSLI

-1058 LYSQNADQTLESLKY
+1058 LYSQNADQTIESLKY
-1073 FSFSANKEIPA
+1073 FSFSANKDIPA

-1091 FNYALIFDL
+1091 FNFALIFDL

-1149 GVLTIS
+1149 GVLTLS
-1155 IQEFKLQYKTIKS
+1155 IQEFKLQYQTIT
-1168 NGASPGSEQQIFVLG
+1168 GTGTPRDGEQIFVLG

-1189 ELLGMRLPPGNALF
+1189 EVLGMRLPPGTALF

-1208 VPTEDAQQL
+1208 VPSEDAQQL

-1224 NEPGEN
+1224 NEPDAN
-1230 GGGEAAR
+1230 GGEEAAR
-1237 LLTDGTEKR
+1237 LLTGGYEKR
-1246 SLALAGEN
+1246 VRALTGEGGEDEG

-1261 GGESSVFELLYLGGG
+1261 GGGDGGSSVFELLYLGGG
-1276 QRVGPDPND
+1276 QRVGPDPNA

-1321 WIVVAD
+1321 WLVVAD
-1327 MKLLGIVEVGFV
+1327 MKLLGIIEVGFV
-1339 FYDFTPFYS
+1339 FYDYTPFYS
-1348 LMLNVTGLF
+1348 LMLNVKDKF

-1369 IGLFYMNFTL
+1369 IGLFYLNFAL
-1379 PDSLRTFQ
+1379 PETLRTFQ

-1398 GVSVYTNGNWKLDVG
+1398 GVSIYTNGNWKLDVG

-1577 NLGFFSIRISFSFNA
+1577 NLGFFSIHISFSFNA

-1610 LAVSARM
+1610 LAASAQM
-1617 LVAPAALALCPGINP
+1617 VVAPSALALCPGINS

-1642 TVYFQTPTGNGTPWF
+1642 TVYFPTPAGNGTPWF
-1657 VGSLSIEYDPQPPAS
+1657 VGSLSIEYDPNPPAT

-1683 VTAQLTTWALAHVL
+1683 VTAQLTTWALSHVL
-1697 NLSGCSANVNE
+1697 TLSGCSSNVTE
-1708 EQLDGLDQSPD
+1708 QQLDGLDQSPEL
-1719 MLVGWIDYTTLL
+1719 LVDWIDYPSLL
-1731 DQLANFQVGI
+1731 VQLANFQVGI
-1741 TVPSSNSPTQVSAT
+1741 TVPSSNTPTQVSAT
-1755 PFPMFPFLKLT
+1755 PFPMFPFLQLAT
-1766 TMGRLDSNGKPAEL
+1766 NGRLDGNSKPADL
-1780 NYQFSDKNPVP
+1780 SYQFSSKNQVP
-1791 QTYVAEVDA
+1791 QTYLDDVEA
-1800 QFRQLY
+1800 QFKQLF

-1812 GSNSALAAPED
+1812 GSNPALAAPED
-1823 TDIPLSQELFLDYF
+1823 VDIPLSQEIFLDYF

-1852 QNNPQSNDPTNT
+1852 QNNPVPGDPTNT

-1895 RLPATA
+1895 RLPTAT
-1901 AGVTL
+1901 GVTL

-1943 IALTNPDTDPETGYP
+1943 IAITNPDTTQA

-1963 VNYTLTDAFVSPYQ
+1963 VNWALTDAFVSPYQ
-1977 KLTSTDVALPT
+1977 KLTPSSVALPT
-1988 QPSQLPFTNT
+1988 QPAQLPFTST

-2009 LWTQAGVVTSL
+2009 LWTQTTGTVTSL

-2034 VGPISVV
+2034 AGPVSVV
-2041 VASRTTGSAYA
+2041 VASRATGSAYL

-2062 FTWATRINITVK
+2062 FTWATMIHITVK

-2082 TWLPDVYALSG
+2082 TWLPDVYSLSG

-2104 ILNLLKANNPIASI
+2104 ILNVLQTQANNPIASI

-2151 SAPPVN
+2151 SAPPTN
-2157 ANLMAMATAPQ
+2157 ANLMLMATAAQ

-2193 TNVPGYYLRYQDAA
+2193 TNAPGYYLRYQDTAG
-2207 NDNLPTK
+2207 DNLPAK

-2234 LNTQASPA
+2234 QNTQASPA
-2242 QVQPYYN
+2242 QAQPYYN

-2266 TDPALDTQYSAVA
+2266 TDPALDTQYNAVA

-2288 RDDSSMHMQVVGP
+2288 RDDSSMQLQVKKS
-2301 LSAAAGLS
+2301 LAATHGLTH
-2309 SGRVRDRF
+2309 GRVRDSF
-2317 ELISAFFEAGVTNED
+2317 ELLNSLYEAGVTDE
-2332 ALHAALADAGAAPAQ
+2332 AELYKALADAGSAPAQ
-2347 LNALYSL
+2347 LNSLYSL
-2354 VTYQVEQTNGFIQ
+2354 VTYQVEQSKGFIK
-2367 SYLSAPIQPQ
+2367 SYLSAPVQPQ

-2387 EDDGGVYNYRVFVP
+2387 QDDGEYNYRVFVP
-2401 LYNLADDNQS
+2401 LYNLADDNQN
-2411 LKPGVPPNRYASIND
+2411 LQTGIPPNRYASINGS
-2426 KFDIDFYLNDAFGNQ
+2426 FDIAFYLNDAFGNQ
-2441 MPNTLSFGS
+2441 LPNTLSFSG

-2470 YDFLVNKVPQ
+2470 YDFLVGSAPQ

-2486 YLEPSITAF
+2486 YLEPSAAAF
-2495 ETKTKDGGVQYLSKE
+2495 DNLTFD
-2510 QAASALQLYYT
+2510 QAAAALQLYRT
-2521 IYDQITAPGVS
+2521 VYDQITAPGVS

-2537 NLALQA
+2537 NLALQTDGA
-2543 DSTMTQVTLTAEQQ
+2543 MTQFTLTTTQQ
-2557 SAVETMVSGLI
+2557 AAVEKMVSDI
-2568 SYLVPIANGQTPVPF
+2568 INYLENFTSPVPPF
-2583 NVPSVSLP
+2583 KVQPVPLTI
-2591 VTVTGAG
+2591 TVAGAG
-2598 TLPLVFEMAVL
+2598 ALPLVFEMAVL
-2609 FGIQRDPSL
+2609 FGIQRDPAL

-2629 VTYPPAQQVSST
+2629 VTYLPAQNVSST

-2663 AFTLLALSV
+2663 AFTSLALSV

-2686 MARSQLRASGVA
+2686 MARRQLKASGVP
-2698 VAGTGSGQSGPQ
+2698 VAGTGSGQPGPQ
-2710 SLWAVQALLLN
+2710 SLWAVQTLLLN
-2721 LSIGQSGSTPGPRYA
+2721 LSIGQSGSAPGPRYA
-2736 SPKPLDNTLNTGMI
+2736 SPKPLDNTLNTGLVNL
-2750 PMPTLPGSLTQL
+2750 PKLPGTLTQL
-2762 PTEQLF
+2762 PTQQLF

-2776 NRTFFQSVDDM
+2776 NRTFFQAVDDF

-2800 RDAYNTITN
+2800 RDAYQTVTN

-2814 SQKYSDHEIDWLFDQ
+2814 SQEYSDNEIDWLFDP

-2839 LADAQETFEQQMR
+2839 LVEAQETFEQQMR

-2866 YSVNWAS
+2866 FSVNWAS
-2873 TVPSEANDQLSLF
+2873 PVPSEANDQLSLF
-2886 GQVQPTGDNPLP
+2886 GPVQPTGGNPLP
-2898 KGAGLSTATLPVRS
+2898 KGAGLSTATLPVRN

-2931 EVLIDLEFNITH
+2931 EVEIDLEFNITH

-2950 KSATPP
+2950 ESATPP
-2956 DEARPAVWLQ
+2956 GEARPSVWLQ
-2966 LINPYPNGLPH
+2966 LVNPYPNGLPH
-2977 IGPAQTQT
+2977 IGPVKPEPQPV
-2985 TIPLVFRQFPTPP
+2985 TIPLVFREFPTPP
-2998 TIINQSG
+2998 TIVNQSG
-3005 VGGASSSTQA
+3005 VGGASSTPQA
-3015 SAEQTNPLT
+3015 ITGQANPLT
-3024 AAAAWHYTYSYQS
+3024 AAAAWHYTYSYQT

-3046 TAVTYNT
+3046 TAITYNT
-3053 NLNSSSGTNALAA
+3053 NLNSSSSLNALAA
-3066 NAEDDEQLYTLFQA
+3066 TAEDAEQLYTLFQA

-3085 AAYGVLQPVLNDL
+3085 AAYAVLQPIINDL
-3098 KNPSWKDAAQSFSSL
+3098 KNPSWKDAAVAFSSL
-3113 VLEVQRNIDWNPI
+3113 VLEVQSNTDWNP
-3126 PNAAFGV
+3126 ASSDALAF
-3133 GAQLANITDSYIVTD
+3133 GAQLAHITDSYNVTD
-3148 LPQQGSQQQLITL
+3148 LPQQGNQQQLITL
-3161 TWDPKQGESS
+3161 TWDPKQGETS
-3171 WPNATLYV
+3171 WPNATLSV
-3179 VAMGTDGQVLPGT
+3179 VAMGTDGKVLPGT
-3192 EGTVTNGITYQYT
+3192 EGATTDGITYLYT
-3205 PPATATDDW
+3205 PPQSANDW

-3228 AENALSSVQVERN
+3228 AENALPSVQVERN
-3241 LIKLT
+3241 LIELK
-3246 APDKTTWESRP
+3246 APDNTTWQSQP

-3276 DNSDPIDVT
+3276 DNSVPIDVT
-3285 QLPNQGASKTCPPSQ
+3285 QLPKQGDSKTCPSSP

-3306 IYTIMSDLLGDQ
+3306 IYTIMNDLLGDQ

-3324 LAAKAGANQDDTAFR
+3324 LTAKAEVNQEETALR

-3354 GGGAIDPEPIM
+3354 GGGVIDQDPIS
-3365 PLVPVTLARSFEI
+3365 PLVPVALARSFEI

-3389 AALYTEAIK
+3389 AALYTEAIRS
-3398 TWSGLNGVTFGPNS
+3398 WSALNGVTFGSNS
-3412 QPAGAQLVFDIT
+3412 QPPGAQLVFDIT

>member
-1 VRGFCFRGD
+1 
-10 LTLEVAMITFK
+10 MITFK
-21 QYQDGIYLTEADIS
+21 QYQDGLYLSEADIS
-35 NPSGARVGFMF
+35 DPSGARVGFMF
-46 LDAQRTDPTFILS
+46 TDAGRTDPTFTLS
-59 SEGWISLNNAGFFVF
+59 SEGWISLSDNGFFVF
-74 FVPSSTRN
+74 FVPSSTRD
-82 WGTFAT
+82 WGAFAT
-88 SVRNQFSG
+88 SVRTEFSG
-96 TTAAQFGWAQESDGA
+96 TTAAQFGWALESGST
-111 VTVLSFILIDW
+111 VTVESFILVDW
-122 SNAQQPALLTPASL
+122 SSPQQPAVLTTVSL
-136 VFNNITLQIQFSQ
+136 VFNNITLQIQSNQ
-149 FGGEV
+149 FGDAT
-154 PTISFDDAN
+154 TISYDDTN
-163 NQFLISNPSMAGQQA
+163 NQFLISNPAIGSQQA
-178 VLLNAQPAHGQAQ
+178 VMLTAHPPFGQAQ
-191 PPLYSNSQNLLLP
+191 TFYSNSQNLLLP
-204 MQGPQAASVNAAFQF
+204 MIGPQAASVNAGFQF
-219 APATLVSQF
+219 DPATLVSQF

-238 ATGSGNPLTAL
+238 ATSGAPLTAL

-258 NAPTLLNFNVWLDL
+258 STSTLLNFNVWLDL
-272 LQPLDPKRSY
+272 LQPLVATRSY
-282 FQLTDAQLSSYF
+282 FQITDAQLSSYF
-294 SSSTGRTFALN
+294 SSSTGRTFALR
-305 TVNDGDADNMSR
+305 TVDDGEADNISR
-317 YVLAN
+317 YVFAN
-322 RPYNATSDQ
+322 RPFNATGDK

-341 FYLASDGGGGTLAD
+341 FYLTSDGGSSTMAD

-379 TVTGGTADAFY
+379 TVTGGDADAFY
-390 FKPGQPAF
+390 FMPGQPAF
-398 STPSQSQQSA
+398 STPSQSQLSA
-408 GNTPVYLD
+408 GETPTYLD

-446 QQKDSGPA
+446 QQEDSGPA
-454 QLEGQE
+454 QLEGRE
-460 AESGITVY
+460 AASEITVY
-468 TLDFNPLAAWS
+468 TLSFNPLASWS
-479 ASTVT
+479 ASASSVMTAPT
-484 AANANAKAAVGPV
+484 AAADAVVAPV
-497 SGPLVPMV
+497 SGPVVPMV

-511 LNTSQGPGPVP
+511 LSLSQGPGPVP

-537 AYSNAQPQPKVS
+537 AYSNAQPQPEVS
-549 AQVAAASD
+549 ARAVASA

-576 AVPVWQ
+576 TTPVWQ

-590 SGILEFLNLGTEI
+590 SGILEFLNLGNDI

-611 IFAVISTTTSGKNP
+611 IFAVISTTQDSQNPSSP
-625 LFTFAG
+625 LFEFAG

-652 SDAEKTPPILILK
+652 SDAEQTPPILILK
-665 FYPGQSIADLVNDM
+665 FYPGQSIASLVNDM

-688 NAPAFTALQAQE
+688 NAPGFTASQAQA
-700 YLQKMIQDACS
+700 YLQNMIQEACS
-711 AVYKGQCTDGSPNG
+711 AVYKGQCTDGSPDS
-725 GATPDTS
+725 GATPDPS
-732 SLYYNFYQAVT
+732 SLYFNFYQAVT

-759 DALPLAIRAVLG
+759 NALPLAIRAVMG

-779 GGPPVSN
+779 GGSPVSN
-786 IDAFR
+786 VDAFR

-800 DTDPQSASPT
+800 DTDPQSGTPT

-822 EKPKDDE
+822 EKPKDDST
-829 AQALAPSSGD
+829 QALAAASGD
-839 GIGID
+839 GIGVD

-877 TDVKLDSNPSNV
+877 TDVTLDSNADDNSNGDSDSDNV

-897 AHSGDDG
+897 AHSGDDDNNAG
-904 DTGKSSGQ
+904 QSSGQ
-912 DVYSFVAEGKFAFTF
+912 DVYSFVAEGKFAFDF
-927 DSNPYLKSI
+927 ASNPYLKNI

-944 FLQETPVTSV
+944 FLQEIPVTSN

-975 NQLNVLDIFSF
+975 NQLDVLDIFSF

-1004 FEAAPPNPP
+1004 FEAPPDPP
-1013 PPPVTTLPQ
+1013 PPPVTTAPQ

-1030 RFDLAQTTNRKS
+1030 RFDFAQTTNRQS
-1042 EGTGLLSLI
+1042 STSLLSLI

-1058 LYSQNADQTLESLKY
+1058 LYSQNADQTIESLKY
-1073 FSFSANKEIPA
+1073 FSFSANGDIPA

-1091 FNYALIFDL
+1091 FNFALIFDL

-1149 GVLTIS
+1149 GVLTLS
-1155 IQEFKLQYKTIKS
+1155 IQEFKLQYQTIT
-1168 NGASPGSEQQIFVLG
+1168 GTGTPRDGEQIFVLG

-1189 ELLGMRLPPGNALF
+1189 ELLGMRLPPGTALF

-1208 VPTEDAQQL
+1208 VPSEDAQQL

-1224 NEPGEN
+1224 NETGAN
-1230 GGGEAAR
+1230 GGKSAR
-1237 LLTDGTEKR
+1237 LLTDGSEKR
-1246 SLALAGEN
+1246 QLALAGED
-1254 GNGNGGN
+1254 GNGKDDNGG
-1261 GGESSVFELLYLGGG
+1261 GDDGSSVFELLYLGGG
-1276 QRVGPDPND
+1276 QRVGPDPNAA
-1285 PKQPTTF
+1285 KQPTTF

-1302 FWDSFKKND
+1302 FWDSFKSSD

-1321 WIVVAD
+1321 WLVVAD

-1339 FYDFTPFYS
+1339 FYDYTPFYS

-1369 IGLFYMNFTL
+1369 IGLFYLNFTL

-1413 FPAGDDWSRS
+1413 FPSGDDWSRS

-1450 SSIFKGNYPSILAFG
+1450 SSIFKGDYPSILAFG

-1577 NLGFFSIRISFSFNA
+1577 NLGFFSIHISFSFNA

-1610 LAVSARM
+1610 LAASARM
-1617 LVAPAALALCPGINP
+1617 LVAPSALALCPGINST
-1632 AVGLWFLPEV
+1632 VGLWFLPEV
-1642 TVYFQTPTGNGTPWF
+1642 TVYFPTPTGNGTPWF
-1657 VGSLSIEYDPQPPAS
+1657 VGSLSIEYDPNPPAT
-1672 ITYSQFKPFEA
+1672 ITYSNFKPFEA
-1683 VTAQLTTWALAHVL
+1683 VTAQLTTWALSHVL
-1697 NLSGCSANVNE
+1697 TLNGCSSNVTE
-1708 EQLDGLDQSPD
+1708 EQLDGLDQTPEL
-1719 MLVGWIDYTTLL
+1719 LVDWIDYPTLL

-1741 TVPSSNSPTQVSAT
+1741 TVPSSSTPTQVSAT
-1755 PFPMFPFLKLT
+1755 PFPMFPFLQLAT
-1766 TMGRLDSNGKPAEL
+1766 TGRLDGSGKPADL
-1780 NYQFSDKNPVP
+1780 NYQFSSKNQVP
-1791 QTYVAEVDA
+1791 QTYLDEVEA
-1800 QFRQLY
+1800 QFKQLF
-1806 VNQTQP
+1806 VNQMQA
-1812 GSNSALAAPED
+1812 GSNNALADTED
-1823 TDIPLSQELFLDYF
+1823 DDISLSEEIFLDYF

-1852 QNNPQSNDPTNT
+1852 QDNKNPDDPTNT

-1895 RLPATA
+1895 RLPTA
-1901 AGVTL
+1901 DGVTL

-1930 VGGPVGGPVAQYT
+1930 VGGPVGGPVAQYA
-1943 IALTNPDTDPETGYP
+1943 IAITNPDTTQT

-1963 VNYTLTDAFVSPYQ
+1963 VNWTLTDAFVSPYQ
-1977 KLTSTDVALPT
+1977 KLTPSDVAQPT
-1988 QPSQLPFTNT
+1988 QPAQLPFTNT

-2009 LWTQAGVVTSL
+2009 LWTQGSTVTSL

-2034 VGPISVV
+2034 AGPISVV
-2041 VASRTTGSAYA
+2041 VASRATGSAYL

-2062 FTWATRINITVK
+2062 FAWATMINITVK
-2074 QVPGAKPG
+2074 QVPGGKPG

-2104 ILNLLKANNPIASI
+2104 ILNALQTQNPIASI

-2157 ANLMAMATAPQ
+2157 ANLMLMATASQ
-2168 PTEVAVGARIDE
+2168 PTEVAVGAQIDE

-2193 TNVPGYYLRYQDAA
+2193 TNAPGYYLRYQDAA
-2207 NDNLPTK
+2207 NDNLPSK

-2220 APLTLLISYVPDSS
+2220 APLTLLISYAPDTSQ
-2234 LNTQASPA
+2234 NTQASPA

-2256 DASLLYYACT
+2256 DASLLYYSCT
-2266 TDPALDTQYSAVA
+2266 TDPSLDTQYNAVA
-2279 SGSVGVSLT
+2279 SGSVGVLLT
-2288 RDDSSMHMQVVGP
+2288 RDDSSMHLQMEGP
-2301 LSAAAGLS
+2301 LSAAHGLT

-2317 ELISAFFEAGVTNED
+2317 ELISALYDAGITDEA
-2332 ALHAALADAGAAPAQ
+2332 ALHQALADAGAAPAQ

-2354 VTYQVEQTNGFIQ
+2354 VTYQVEQSDGFIQ
-2367 SYLSAPIQPQ
+2367 SYLSAPVQPQ

-2387 EDDGGVYNYRVFVP
+2387 EDDGEYNYRVFVP
-2401 LYNLADDNQS
+2401 LYNLADDNQN
-2411 LKPGVPPNRYASIND
+2411 LQAGVPPNRYASIND
-2426 KFDIDFYLNDAFGNQ
+2426 TFDIDFYLNDAFGNQ
-2441 MPNTLSFGS
+2441 LPNTLSFTG

-2460 VDEWMGVVTR
+2460 VDEWMGIVTR
-2470 YDFLVNKVPQ
+2470 YDFLVSGATQ
-2480 ANSFTV
+2480 ANTFTV
-2486 YLEPSITAF
+2486 HLEPSAAAF
-2495 ETKTKDGGVQYLSKE
+2495 DNLTLDQV
-2510 QAASALQLYYT
+2510 AASLQLYQT
-2521 IYDQITAPGVS
+2521 VYDQITAPGVS

-2537 NLALQA
+2537 NLALES
-2543 DSTMTQVTLTAEQQ
+2543 DGTMTKVTLTTAQQ
-2557 SAVETMVSGLI
+2557 AAVEKMVSDII
-2568 SYLVPIANGQTPVPF
+2568 SFLETFTSTPPPF
-2583 NVPSVSLP
+2583 NVQPVPLP
-2591 VTVTGAG
+2591 ITVTGAG

-2609 FGIQRDPSL
+2609 FGIQRDPAM

-2629 VTYPPAQQVSST
+2629 VTYPPAQSVSST

-2652 DINTFAADFRQ
+2652 DINTFAADFRG
-2663 AFTLLALSV
+2663 AFTSLALSV

-2686 MARSQLRASGVA
+2686 MARHQLKASGVP
-2698 VAGTGSGQSGPQ
+2698 VAGTGSGHPGPQ
-2710 SLWAVQALLLN
+2710 SLWAVQGLLLDLN
-2721 LSIGQSGSTPGPRYA
+2721 IGQGGDAPGPRYA
-2736 SPKPLDNTLNTGMI
+2736 SPKPLDNTLNTGLVNL
-2750 PMPTLPGSLTQL
+2750 PTLPGTLTQL
-2762 PTEQLF
+2762 PTQQLF
-2768 VDVDLDLL
+2768 VDVDLDLY
-2776 NRTFFQSVDDM
+2776 NRTFFQAVDDI

-2800 RDAYNTITN
+2800 RDAYQTITN

-2814 SQKYSDHEIDWLFDQ
+2814 SQEYSDHEIDWLFDP

-2839 LADAQETFEQQMR
+2839 LVEAQETFEQQMR
-2852 AALMTAYSVDTIVQ
+2852 ASLMTAYSVDTIVQ
-2866 YSVNWAS
+2866 FSVNWAS
-2873 TVPSEANDQLSLF
+2873 SVPSEANDQLSLF
-2886 GQVQPTGDNPLP
+2886 GQVQPTGGNPLP

-2912 DDQSVLTFT
+2912 DDQSLLTFT

-2931 EVLIDLEFNITH
+2931 EVEIDLEFNITH

-2950 KSATPP
+2950 ESATPP
-2956 DEARPAVWLQ
+2956 DEARPSVWLQ
-2966 LINPYPNGLPH
+2966 LVNPYPNGLPH
-2977 IGPAQTQT
+2977 IGPVKPESQPV

-3005 VGGASSSTQA
+3005 VSGASSSLQVSDGQA
-3015 SAEQTNPLT
+3015 NPLT
-3024 AAAAWHYTYSYQS
+3024 AAAAWHYTYSYQT
-3037 QLTVHDQIV
+3037 QLTVHDQII
-3046 TAVTYNT
+3046 TAITYNT

-3066 NAEDDEQLYTLFQA
+3066 TAEDVEQVYTLFQA

-3085 AAYGVLQPVLNDL
+3085 AAYAVLQPVLNDL
-3098 KNPSWKDAAQSFSSL
+3098 KNPSWKDAAVAFSSL
-3113 VLEVQRNIDWNPI
+3113 VLEVQHNTDWNPV
-3126 PNAAFGV
+3126 PTNALGV
-3133 GAQLANITDSYIVTD
+3133 GAQLANITDSYVATD
-3148 LPQQGSQQQLITL
+3148 LPQQGGAEQLITL
-3161 TWDPKQGESS
+3161 TWEPKQGETS
-3171 WPNATLYV
+3171 WPNATLSV
-3179 VAMGTDGQVLPGT
+3179 VAMGTDGKVLPGT
-3192 EGTVTNGITYQYT
+3192 EGTTTDGITYLYT
-3205 PPATATDDW
+3205 PPQSADDW

-3246 APDKTTWESRP
+3246 ASDNTTWESQP
-3257 EFIYMTPVVSS
+3257 EFIYMTPLVSS

-3285 QLPNQGASKTCPPSQ
+3285 QLPNQGTSSACPPSK

-3306 IYTIMSDLLGDQ
+3306 IYTIMNDLLGDQ

-3324 LAAKAGANQDDTAFR
+3324 LAAKAGVNQDDTALR
-3339 RVKVAC
+3339 RVKVGC

-3354 GGGAIDPEPIM
+3354 GGGVIDQEPIS
-3365 PLVPVTLARSFEI
+3365 PLVPVVLARSFEI

-3389 AALYTEAIK
+3389 AALYAEAIK
-3398 TWSGLNGVTFGPNS
+3398 SWSSLNGVTFGQNS

>member
-1 VRGFCFRGD
+1 
-10 LTLEVAMITFK
+10 MITFK
-21 QYQDGIYLTEADIS
+21 LYQDGIYLTEADIS
-35 NPSGARVGFMF
+35 DPSGARVGFMF
-46 LDAQRTDPTFILS
+46 LNAQRTDPTFTLS
-59 SEGWISLNNAGFFVF
+59 NAGWISLNNTGFFVF
-74 FVPSSTRN
+74 FVPSSTRD
-82 WGTFAT
+82 WGAFAT
-88 SVRNQFSG
+88 SVRSQFSG
-96 TTAAQFGWAQESDGA
+96 TTAAQFGWALESGNN
-111 VTVLSFILIDW
+111 VTVESFILVDW
-122 SNAQQPALLTPASL
+122 SNPAQPAVLTTASL
-136 VFNNITLQIQFSQ
+136 IFNNVTLQIQSNQ
-149 FGGEV
+149 FGT
-154 PTISFDDAN
+154 PTTISFDDTN
-163 NQFLISNPSMAGQQA
+163 NQFLISNPAIGSQQA
-178 VLLNAQPAHGQAQ
+178 VLLTAQPPFGQAQ
-191 PPLYSNSQNLLLP
+191 TFYSNSQNLLLP
-204 MQGPQAASVNAAFQF
+204 MLGPHAASVNAGFQF
-219 APATLVSQF
+219 APTTLVSQF

-238 ATGSGNPLTAL
+238 PTTGAPLTAL

-258 NAPTLLNFNVWLDL
+258 STPTLLNFNVWLDL
-272 LQPLDPKRSY
+272 LQPLVATRSY

-294 SSSTGRTFALN
+294 SSSTGLTFALR
-305 TVNDGDADNMSR
+305 TVDDGNADNISR
-317 YVLAN
+317 YVFAN
-322 RPYNATSDQ
+322 RPFNATSDT

-341 FYLASDGGGGTLAD
+341 FYLASDGSNATPAA

-366 LLCGATGTEFLKA
+366 LLCGATGTEFLK
-379 TVTGGTADAFY
+379 TNVTGGDADAFY
-390 FKPGQPAF
+390 FMPGQPAF
-398 STPSQSQQSA
+398 SISSQAQQATGETPKSA
-408 GNTPVYLD
+408 SATPTYLD

-432 AGEYVSQPQESPLF
+432 AGKYVSQPQESPLF
-446 QQKDSGPA
+446 RQDGSGVA
-454 QLEGQE
+454 QLEGRE
-460 AESGITVY
+460 ATSGLTVY
-468 TLDFNPLAAWS
+468 TLNFNPLAAWS
-479 ASTVT
+479 AATVA
-484 AANANAKAAVGPV
+484 AANSDADAAPV
-497 SGPLVPMV
+497 SGPPVPMV

-511 LNTSQGPGPVP
+511 LNTQQGPGPAP
-522 YRAME
+522 YLAME
-527 SNALNPTRKN
+527 SDALNPTRKN
-537 AYSNAQPQPKVS
+537 AYSATQPRPEVS
-549 AQVAAASD
+549 AQPAASA

-571 GLTTD
+571 GLTPD
-576 AVPVWQ
+576 PNPVWQ

-590 SGILEFLNLGTEI
+590 SGILEFLGLGTEI

-611 IFAVISTTTSGKNP
+611 IFAVISTTQNGS
-625 LFTFAG
+625 LFEFAG
-631 NSQQINIA
+631 ISQQINIA

-665 FYPGQSIADLVNDM
+665 FYPGQSIASLVNDI

-688 NAPAFTALQAQE
+688 NAPDFTAAQAQA
-700 YLQKMIQDACS
+700 YLQKMIQDACA
-711 AVYKGQCTDGSPNG
+711 AVYQGQCTDGSPNNSQ
-725 GATPDTS
+725 AQPDTS
-732 SLYYNFYQAVT
+732 SIYYNFYQVVT

-749 LLAVNCNMQL
+749 LLAVNCNMEL
-759 DALPLAIRAVLG
+759 DALPLAIRAILG

-800 DTDPQSASPT
+800 DTDPKNPSPT

-822 EKPKDDE
+822 EKPQNG
-829 AQALAPSSGD
+829 ATQALAAASAD

-856 TNSELRQFAC
+856 INAELRQFAC
-866 KINLTINSLFA
+866 KINLTVNSLFA
-877 TDVKLDSNPSNV
+877 TNVTLDANSNNI

-897 AHSGDDG
+897 AHSGEDD
-904 DTGKSSGQ
+904 DNTGQSSGQ
-912 DVYSFVAEGKFAFTF
+912 DVYSFIAEGNFAFTF
-927 DSNPYLKSI
+927 SENPYLKSI

-944 FLQETPVTSV
+944 FLQETPVAGN
-954 GGSGTTTTIESRFS
+954 GGGGTTTTIESRFS

-975 NQLNVLDIFSF
+975 NQLKVLDIFSF

-1004 FEAAPPNPP
+1004 FAAPPDPP
-1013 PPPVTTLPQ
+1013 PPPVTTVPQ

-1030 RFDLAQTTNRKS
+1030 RFDFSQTTDRNAD
-1042 EGTGLLSLI
+1042 GTGLLSLI

-1058 LYSQNADQTLESLKY
+1058 LYSQHADQTLESLKY

-1117 SIIIGWLSGP
+1117 SIIIGWLSGA

-1149 GVLTIS
+1149 GVLTLS
-1155 IQEFKLQYKTIKS
+1155 IQEFKLQYQTIT
-1168 NGASPGSEQQIFVLG
+1168 GTGTPRDGEQIFVLG
-1183 MHNSYL
+1183 MHKTYL
-1189 ELLGMRLPPGNALF
+1189 ELFGMRLPPGTALL

-1224 NEPGEN
+1224 NEPGAN
-1230 GGGEAAR
+1230 GGGKAAR
-1237 LLTDGTEKR
+1237 LLTDGHESR
-1246 SLALAGEN
+1246 ERVLAGEGGAGIGDN
-1254 GNGNGGN
+1254 GNGGNGNGGN
-1261 GGESSVFELLYLGGG
+1261 GGGGGNGGSSVFELLYLGGG
-1276 QRVGPDPND
+1276 QRVGPDPKA
-1285 PKQPTTF
+1285 PKQPTNF
-1292 KEFKEFMTTE
+1292 KDFLKFMTTD

-1321 WIVVAD
+1321 WLIVAD
-1327 MKLLGIVEVGFV
+1327 MKLLGIVQVGFV
-1339 FYDFTPFYS
+1339 FYDYTPFYS

-1357 EFEITYTKISES
+1357 QFEITYTKISDS
-1369 IGLFYMNFTL
+1369 IGLFYLNFTL
-1379 PDSLRTFQ
+1379 PDSLRKFQ

-1496 AGYLSNGSDN
+1496 AGYLSNGSTD

-1541 TLQASIGVEIM
+1541 TLSASIGVEIM
-1552 MEGSTG
+1552 MEGNTG

-1566 ASVKVSVSLKI
+1566 ASVKVSVSVKI

-1598 QLGGSSSAETMR
+1598 ELGGSSSAETMR
-1610 LAVSARM
+1610 LAVGARM
-1617 LVAPAALALCPGINP
+1617 LVAPEALVLCPGINP

-1642 TVYFQTPTGNGTPWF
+1642 TVYFPTPTGNGTPWF
-1657 VGSLSIEYDPQPPAS
+1657 VGSLSIQYDPNPPAT
-1672 ITYSQFKPFEA
+1672 ITYSDFKPFEA

-1697 NLSGCSANVNE
+1697 SLSGCSFNVTE
-1708 EQLDGLDQSPD
+1708 KQMDGLDQSPD
-1719 MLVGWIDYTTLL
+1719 LLIGWLDYSTLL
-1731 DQLANFQVGI
+1731 GQLASFQVGI
-1741 TVPSSNSPTQVSAT
+1741 TVPSSSSPTQVSAT
-1755 PFPMFPFLKLT
+1755 SFPMFPFLQLT
-1766 TMGRLDSNGKPAEL
+1766 TKGRLDGNGKPADL
-1780 NYQFSDKNPVP
+1780 DYQFSSKNPVP
-1791 QTYVAEVDA
+1791 QTYIDQVDE
-1800 QFRQLY
+1800 QFKQLF
-1806 VNQTQP
+1806 VNQTQS
-1812 GSNSALAAPED
+1812 GSNPAAHAPQD
-1823 TDIPLSQELFLDYF
+1823 SDVPLCQEIFLDYF

-1852 QNNPQSNDPTNT
+1852 QDNPQPNDPTNT
-1864 WQLDQLIMKAVGSG
+1864 WQLDQLITKAVGSG

-1885 QVSSM
+1885 QMSSM

-1895 RLPATA
+1895 RLPTA
-1901 AGVTL
+1901 AGL
-1906 TVPDGMQ
+1906 TVPDGMT
-1913 PQASTYPLY
+1913 PQASTYPIY
-1922 ALLWQEFP
+1922 ALLWQEFS

-1943 IALTNPDTDPETGYP
+1943 IALTNPDTTQQS

-1963 VNYTLTDAFVSPYQ
+1963 VNWTLTDSFVSPYQ
-1977 KLTSTDVALPT
+1977 KLTPADVALPS
-1988 QPSQLPFTNT
+1988 QPAQLQFTNT

-2009 LWTQAGVVTSL
+2009 PWTDGASAVTSL
-2020 RPFPSNLQQLQQAT
+2020 RPFPANLQRLQQAT
-2034 VGPISVV
+2034 AGPISVV
-2041 VASRTTGSAYA
+2041 VASRATGSAYL
-2052 PGGTPLDPKS
+2052 PGGTPLNPKS
-2062 FTWATRINITVK
+2062 FTWATQINITVK
-2074 QVPGAKPG
+2074 QVPGGKPG
-2082 TWLPDVYALSG
+2082 TVLPDVYALSG

-2104 ILNLLKANNPIASI
+2104 ILNVLKTQNPIASI

-2128 TGLNSAPVNPADV
+2128 TGLNSATVNPQDV

-2151 SAPPVN
+2151 SAPPTN
-2157 ANLMAMATAPQ
+2157 ANLMLMATAPS
-2168 PTEVAVGARIDE
+2168 PTEVAVGAQINE

-2193 TNVPGYYLRYQDAA
+2193 TNAPGYYLRYQDTAG
-2207 NDNLPTK
+2207 NNLPTK

-2220 APLTLLISYVPDSS
+2220 APLTLLISYVPDGSQ
-2234 LNTQASPA
+2234 NTQASPA
-2242 QVQPYYN
+2242 QVEPYYN

-2256 DASLLYYACT
+2256 DATLLYYACT

-2279 SGSVGVSLT
+2279 AGSVGVSLT
-2288 RDDSSMHMQVVGP
+2288 RDDGSMHLQVKKS
-2301 LSAAAGLS
+2301 LAASHSLKR
-2309 SGRVRDRF
+2309 GRVRDSF
-2317 ELISAFFEAGVTNED
+2317 ELISALYEAGVRDE
-2332 ALHAALADAGAAPAQ
+2332 AQLHKALAQADAAPAQ
-2347 LNALYSL
+2347 LNSLYSL
-2354 VTYQVEQTNGFIQ
+2354 ITYQVEQSNGFIQ
-2367 SYLSAPIQPQ
+2367 SHLSAPVQPQ
-2377 QPNGTNGDAP
+2377 QPDNTNGEAP
-2387 EDDGGVYNYRVFVP
+2387 ADDGVYNYRVFVP
-2401 LYNLADDNQS
+2401 LYNLADDNQT

-2426 KFDIDFYLNDAFGNQ
+2426 QFDIDFYLTDAFGNQ
-2441 MPNTLSFGS
+2441 VPNTLSFAG

-2460 VDEWMGVVTR
+2460 IDEWMGVVTS
-2470 YDFLVNKVPQ
+2470 YDFLVNGAPQ

-2486 YLEPSITAF
+2486 HIEPSVTAF
-2495 ETKTKDGGVQYLSKE
+2495 ETKNKDGSVTYMTQD
-2510 QAASALQLYYT
+2510 QAAAALQLYYT
-2521 IYDQITAPGVS
+2521 VYDQITAPGVS

-2537 NLALQA
+2537 NLALQS
-2543 DSTMTQVTLTAEQQ
+2543 DGTMMQVTLTAAQQ
-2557 SAVETMVSGLI
+2557 TAVEQMVSDII
-2568 SYLVPIANGQTPVPF
+2568 SYLIPIANGQKPVPF
-2583 NVPSVSLP
+2583 NVKPVPLS

-2609 FGIQRDPSL
+2609 FGIQRDPAL

-2629 VTYPPAQQVSST
+2629 VTYLPAQNVSST
-2641 VASSVGSATSP
+2641 VASSVGSATAP
-2652 DINTFAADFRQ
+2652 DINTFAADFTQ
-2663 AFTLLALSV
+2663 AFTSLVLSV

-2679 QHQSSTA
+2679 QSQSSTA
-2686 MARSQLRASGVA
+2686 MARRQLQASGVP

-2736 SPKPLDNTLNTGMI
+2736 SPKPLANTLNTGLV
-2750 PMPTLPGSLTQL
+2750 PLPTLPGTLQQL
-2762 PTEQLF
+2762 PTQQLF
-2768 VDVDLDLL
+2768 VDVDLDLF
-2776 NRTFFQSVDDM
+2776 NSTFFQAVDNI

-2800 RDAYNTITN
+2800 RDAYTTITN

-2814 SQKYSDHEIDWLFDQ
+2814 AREYSDNEVEWLFDQ
-2829 NSPFTGTQPQ
+2829 NSPFTGTPPQ
-2839 LADAQETFEQQMR
+2839 LVEARGTFEQQMR
-2852 AALMTAYSVDTIVQ
+2852 AALMTAYSVDTVVQ
-2866 YSVNWAS
+2866 FSVNWAS
-2873 TVPSEANDQLSLF
+2873 PVPGSANDQLSLF
-2886 GQVQPTGDNPLP
+2886 GQVQPTGGNPLP

-2921 YGTSEVQDVA
+2921 YGTTDVKDVQEVV
-2931 EVLIDLEFNITH
+2931 IDLEFNITH

-2977 IGPAQTQT
+2977 IGPTQPQPQPT
-2985 TIPLVFRQFPTPP
+2985 TIPLVFREFPTPP

-3005 VGGASSSTQA
+3005 IGGASSAPPMSTA
-3015 SAEQTNPLT
+3015 QTNPLT
-3024 AAAAWHYTYSYQS
+3024 AAAAWHYIYSYQA

-3046 TAVTYNT
+3046 TAITYNT
-3053 NLNSSSGTNALAA
+3053 NLSSSSGTNVAA
-3066 NAEDDEQLYTLFQA
+3066 ATAEADQQLYTLFQA
-3080 LARFT
+3080 LARFN
-3085 AAYGVLQPVLNDL
+3085 AAYAVLQPVLNDL
-3098 KNPSWKDAAQSFSSL
+3098 TNSSWKDAAQAFASL
-3113 VLEVQRNIDWNPI
+3113 VLEVQHNTDWNPV
-3126 PNAAFGV
+3126 PTAALAS
-3133 GAQLANITDSYIVTD
+3133 AQLANITDSYTVTEPP
-3148 LPQQGSQQQLITL
+3148 PQDNPQRTITL
-3161 TWDPKQGESS
+3161 TWSPEQGESS
-3171 WPNATLYV
+3171 WPNAALSV
-3179 VAMGTDGQVLPGT
+3179 VALSTDGQVIQGT
-3192 EGTVTNGITYQYT
+3192 EGTTTDGITYTYT
-3205 PPATATDDW
+3205 PPSPSTDDW

-3228 AENALSSVQVERN
+3228 AENALSSVQIERN
-3241 LIKLT
+3241 LIELK
-3246 APDKTTWESRP
+3246 APDDTIWTSLP
-3257 EFIYMTPVVSS
+3257 EFIYMTPLVSS

-3276 DNSDPIDVT
+3276 DNSTPIDVT
-3285 QLPNQGASKTCPPSQ
+3285 QLPNQGSSSACPPSQ

-3306 IYTIMSDLLGDQ
+3306 IYTIMNDLLGDQ
-3318 EQVSAL
+3318 EHVSAL
-3324 LAAKAGANQDDTAFR
+3324 LAARAAVNQDDTAIR

-3345 SYQYPFTAA
+3345 GFQYPFTAA
-3354 GGGAIDPEPIM
+3354 GGGVIDQEPIS
-3365 PLVPVTLARSFEI
+3365 PLVPVVLARSFEI
-3378 DGNQPDQLNEF
+3378 DGSRTDQLNEF
-3389 AALYTEAIK
+3389 AALYTAAIK
-3398 TWSGLNGVTFGPNS
+3398 TWSGINGVTFGPNS